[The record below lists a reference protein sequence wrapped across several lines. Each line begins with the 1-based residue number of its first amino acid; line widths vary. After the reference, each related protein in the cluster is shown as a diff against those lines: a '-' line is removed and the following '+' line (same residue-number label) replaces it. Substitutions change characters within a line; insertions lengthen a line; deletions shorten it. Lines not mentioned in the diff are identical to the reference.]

1 MSLRGAQRRAAAQPF
16 VRNERYGCGVPPAQ
30 PFATKERYGCGVPP
44 AGIAGAISC
53 RHFRLYTNPFV
64 RAVCRLRG
72 RHAESSCPTILER
85 TLAVGRDDS
94 ARRCRN
100 YRVHTSLFLCT
111 NGRLIAAPTRTVG
124 CRAVGA
130 AISRPC
136 AGATECIQTCS
147 SIPSAAYAVV
157 TPGSACPTVVKRTL
171 APQCVRRFLPLSQC
185 PLRNISKYRH
195 RR

>member
-16 VRNERYGCGVPPAQ
+16 
-30 PFATKERYGCGVPP
+30 ATKERYGCGVPLAGI

-94 ARRCRN
+94 ARRWRN
-100 YRVHTSLFLCT
+100 HRLRT
-111 NGRLIAAPTRTVG
+111 NPQPEIATPSVRTGFAMTKQITYDVIA
-124 CRAVGA
+124 R
-130 AISRPC
+130 
-136 AGATECIQTCS
+136 
-147 SIPSAAYAVV
+147 SAATRGCAAVREERALRMRR
-157 TPGSACPTVVKRTL
+157 TPCGYCGCNLMQALPTVYK
-171 APQCVRRFLPLSQC
+171 PVRPYRLPLTRSARRGRRA
-185 PLRNISKYRH
+185 LRL
-195 RR
+195 